1 MNPEL
6 PSFLENHISQIPA
19 LQLLQNLGWG
29 YLTPGEAVALRGGK
43 LGNVLLEAVLVEQLR
58 KLNRIRFKGEE
69 YEFSEANIQTAVQ
82 ALKDMRYDGLVRTNE
97 KIYDLLILGKSL
109 QQTIHG
115 DIKSFPLHY
124 IDWNPETWLT
134 HNVFHVTEEFEVER
148 TASHETRRPD
158 IVLFV
163 NGIPLAVIECKRP
176 DLKDPIAEAISQHLR
191 NQRDDEIPKLFLY
204 SQLLLALSKN
214 EAQYATTGTAAKFW
228 AVWRE
233 EVDRELAPLISRR
246 KPKQEDL
253 GWLMQRFQ
261 SISEAQADYLRGPR
275 EITAQDR
282 ALYSLCRPERLLD
295 LTFNFII
302 FDAGEKKIARY
313 QQYFTVRNIL
323 ERIQQRDADGRRL
336 GGVVWHTQGSGKSLT
351 MVMLAKAIARAF
363 SSGTLSE
370 RGALAPCFPKRD
382 KASAISTGEETADL
396 RPPLALLL
404 PLLGVETAD
413 LRPPLAGDYKI
424 VLVTDR
430 VDLDDQIY
438 RTFSHC
444 DLEPHQARSGKDL
457 AKQVAGPK
465 SRVVTT
471 IIDKFENAV
480 LKGNLRN
487 ESDNVFVLVD
497 ESHRGQYGAMHG
509 RMRKALPNA
518 CFIGFTGT
526 PVKKK
531 EKDTINRCGGL
542 IQPTY
547 SIRRAVEDRA
557 VVPLLYEGRDVEQR
571 VDRQSIDRWF
581 DVITANLTKEQKAD
595 LKKKFTTT
603 DQLNK
608 AEQKVREIALDIS
621 LHFRDHW
628 QGTPYKAQLV
638 TQDKST
644 ALLYKK
650 YLDEFGM
657 VSSDVL
663 ISGPDDREGNEEVDE
678 ENLPAVQQFWKKMM
692 ARHSSEEQYN
702 KNLIN
707 GFKSGDDPEI
717 IIVVDKL
724 LTGFDAPRNTV
735 LYLTRQLQDHTLLQA
750 IARVNRLYDGKDFG
764 YIIDYR
770 GVLQNL
776 NKAFDLYGKMEE
788 YDQADLEATLTDVAE
803 KIDKLPRRH
812 TDLLNLFRDIKISQ
826 DEEQYERKLADAA
839 LRERFYER
847 LRDFG
852 RSLAIALSSTRFM
865 EQTPDAKI
873 EKYRKDLAF
882 FMKLRTAVR
891 RRYAEVVD
899 FKEYEAKIQKL
910 LDTHVSTG
918 AVEKVT
924 ALVNIFDQD
933 AFLQELGRRLEGAAS
948 KADTIAHRTKKT
960 IEERMDEDPA
970 FCRKFSELL
979 EAAIRA
985 FREQRLA
992 DQDYLAK
999 VSEIADAIRTRKDDN
1014 LPASIRQR
1022 EVARAF
1028 YGIVREALAAHQ
1040 TDGGLME
1047 KVADAAVA
1055 IDDAILRERIVNWT
1069 TNPDV
1074 QNRMRNEIEDALFD
1088 LKSRTRLD
1096 LSFDEID
1103 AILEKCLDI
1112 ARRRYPR

>member
-1 MNPEL
+1 MNDDL
-6 PSFLENHISQIPA
+6 PSFLEDHISQIPA
-19 LQLLQNLGWG
+19 LQLLQNLGWR
-29 YLTPGEAVALRGGK
+29 YLTPGEAVALRGRK
-43 LGNVLLEAVLVEQLR
+43 PGNVLLESVLVEQLR

-82 ALKDMRYDGLVRTNE
+82 VLKDVLYDGLVRTNE

-109 QQTIHG
+109 QQTICG
-115 DIKSFPLHY
+115 DTKSFPLHY
-124 IDWNPETWLT
+124 IDWNPDTRLT
-134 HNVFHVTEEFEVER
+134 SNVFHVTEEFEVER

-163 NGIPLAVIECKRP
+163 NGIPLVVIECKRP

-204 SQLLLALSKN
+204 AQLLLVLSKN

-246 KPKQEDL
+246 KSKQEDV

-261 SISEAQADYLRGPR
+261 SISEAQADYFRGPR

-295 LTFNFII
+295 LTFNFIV

-351 MVMLAKAIARAF
+351 MVMLAKAIAR
-363 SSGTLSE
+363 LN
-370 RGALAPCFPKRD
+370 
-382 KASAISTGEETADL
+382 
-396 RPPLALLL
+396 L
-404 PLLGVETAD
+404 P
-413 LRPPLAGDYKI
+413 DYKI

-480 LKGNLRN
+480 LKANLRN

-526 PVKKK
+526 PVRKK
-531 EKDTINRCGGL
+531 EKDTINRFGGL

-581 DVITANLTKEQKAD
+581 DVITSNLTKEQKAD

-638 TQDKST
+638 TQDKAT
-644 ALLYKK
+644 ALLYQK
-650 YLDEFGM
+650 YLNEFGM

-678 ENLPAVQQFWKKMM
+678 EHLPAVQQFWKKMM
-692 ARHSSEEQYN
+692 ARHGSEEQYN

-750 IARVNRLYDGKDFG
+750 IARVNRLCDGKDFG

-776 NKAFDLYGKMEE
+776 NQAFDLYGKMEE

-803 KIDKLPRRH
+803 EIDKLPRRH
-812 TDLLNLFRDIKISQ
+812 TDLLNLFQDIKNQQ

-852 RSLAIALSSTRFM
+852 RSLAIALSSTRFV

-873 EKYRKDLAF
+873 VKYRKDLTF

-910 LDTHVSTG
+910 IDTHVSTG

-933 AFLQELGRRLEGAAS
+933 AFLQELERLEGTAS
-948 KADTIAHRTKKT
+948 RADTIAHRTKKT

-970 FCRKFSELL
+970 FYRKFSELL

-992 DQDYLAK
+992 DRDYLAK

-1022 EVARAF
+1022 EVAKAF
-1028 YGIVREALAAHQ
+1028 HGVVREALAAHR
-1040 TDGGLME
+1040 TDGGFME
-1047 KVADAAVA
+1047 KIAEAAMA
-1055 IDDAILRERIVNWT
+1055 IDDTILRERIVNWT
-1069 TNPDV
+1069 TNADV
-1074 QNRMRNEIEDALFD
+1074 QNRMRNDIEDALFD
-1088 LKSRTRLD
+1088 LKSRAGLD

-1112 ARRRYPR
+1112 ARRRYPG

>member
-1 MNPEL
+1 MNPNEL
-6 PSFLENHISQIPA
+6 PSLCEDHISQIPA
-19 LQLLQNLGWG
+19 LQLLQNLGWQ
-29 YLTPGEAVALRGGK
+29 YLTPAEALSLRGGK
-43 LGNVLLEAVLVEQLR
+43 KGNVLLESVLIEQLR
-58 KLNRIRFKGEE
+58 KLNQIRFKGQE
-69 YEFSEANIQTAVQ
+69 YEFSEANIQSAVQ
-82 ALKDMRYDGLVRTNE
+82 ALKDVLYDGLVRTNE

-109 QQTIHG
+109 QQTING
-115 DIKSFPLHY
+115 DTKSFPLRY
-124 IDWNPETWLT
+124 IDWDPETWLT
-134 HNVFHVTEEFEVER
+134 NNVFHVTEEFEVER

-176 DLKDPIAEAISQHLR
+176 DIKDAIAEAISQHLR
-191 NQRDDEIPKLFLY
+191 NQREDEIPNLFVY

-214 EAQYATTGTAAKFW
+214 ETKYGTAGTAAKFW

-233 EVDRELAPLISRR
+233 EVDKPLAPLVNRPLSMEQKDRLFGGR
-246 KPKQEDL
+246 YQYVRAWFDKLE
-253 GWLMQRFQ
+253 MQ
-261 SISEAQADYLRGPR
+261 PR
-275 EITAQDR
+275 EVTAQDR
-282 ALYSLCRPERLLD
+282 AIYSVCRPERLLD
-295 LTFNFII
+295 LAFNFVL
-302 FDAGEKKIARY
+302 FDAGEKKVARY

-323 ERIQQRDADGRRL
+323 ERIKQRDGDGRRL

-351 MVMLAKAIARAF
+351 MVMLAKAIAR
-363 SSGTLSE
+363 LN
-370 RGALAPCFPKRD
+370 LH
-382 KASAISTGEETADL
+382 
-396 RPPLALLL
+396 
-404 PLLGVETAD
+404 
-413 LRPPLAGDYKI
+413 DYKI

-430 VDLDDQIY
+430 VDLDEQIY
-438 RTFSHC
+438 RTFTHC
-444 DLEPHQARSGKDL
+444 DMEPHQARSGKDL
-457 AKQVAGPK
+457 AKQLSGPK

-487 ESDNVFVLVD
+487 ENDNVFVLVD

-526 PVKKK
+526 PVKRK
-531 EKDTINRCGGL
+531 EKDTINKFGGL
-542 IQPTY
+542 IQPIY
-547 SIRRAVEDRA
+547 SIRRAVEDKA

-581 DVITANLTKEQKAD
+581 DIITANLTKEQKAD

-621 LHFRDHW
+621 MHFRDNW

-638 TQDKST
+638 TQDKSS

-657 VSSDVL
+657 VFSEVL

-678 ENLPAVQQFWKKMM
+678 ANLPAVQQFWKKMM
-692 ARHSSEEQYN
+692 AKHGSEEQYN
-702 KNLIN
+702 KNLIT
-707 GFKSGDDPEI
+707 GFKSGDEPEI

-735 LYLTRQLQDHTLLQA
+735 LYLTRQLKDHTLLQA
-750 IARVNRLYDGKDFG
+750 IARVNRLCDGKDFG

-788 YDQADLEATLTDVAE
+788 YDQADLEATLADVSE
-803 KIDKLPRRH
+803 EIDKLPRRH
-812 TDLLNLFRDIKISQ
+812 TDLLNTFRGVKNKQ
-826 DEEQYERKLADAA
+826 DEEQYERALADEP
-839 LRERFYER
+839 LRERFYEC

-852 RSLAIALSSTRFM
+852 RSLSIALSSTRFI

-873 EKYRKDLAF
+873 EKYRQDLAF
-882 FMKLRTAVR
+882 FMNLRAAVR

-910 LDTHVSTG
+910 IDTHVSTG
-918 AVEKVT
+918 SVEKVT
-924 ALVNIFDQD
+924 TLVNIFDKD
-933 AFLQELGRRLEGAAS
+933 AFLRELEKIDGTAS
-948 KADTIAHRTKKT
+948 KADTIAYRTKKT

-970 FCRKFSELL
+970 FYRKFSEML
-979 EAAIRA
+979 EEAIRA
-985 FREQRLA
+985 FRERRLA
-992 DQDYLAK
+992 DRDYLAR
-999 VSEIADAIRTRKDDN
+999 VTELAESVRSRRDAD
-1014 LPASIRQR
+1014 LPEQLRHD
-1022 EVARAF
+1022 EVAQAF
-1028 YGIVREALAAHQ
+1028 YGVVCERGASYRLDSSRRSNAAELALRIDEVIRRE
-1040 TDGGLME
+1040 
-1047 KVADAAVA
+1047 K
-1055 IDDAILRERIVNWT
+1055 IVNWT
-1069 TNPDV
+1069 TNTDV

-1088 LKSRTRLD
+1088 FKSQTGAD
-1096 LSFDEID
+1096 LTFDEID
-1103 AILEKCLDI
+1103 EILDRCLDI
-1112 ARRRYPR
+1112 ARRRYPG